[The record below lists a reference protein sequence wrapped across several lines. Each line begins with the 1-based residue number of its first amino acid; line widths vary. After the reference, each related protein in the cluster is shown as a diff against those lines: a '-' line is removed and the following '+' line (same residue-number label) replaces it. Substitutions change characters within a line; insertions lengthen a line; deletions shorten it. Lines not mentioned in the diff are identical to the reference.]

1 MSSDNKKK
9 VTTKKI
15 DLGAVAQIKK
25 PSNNGESKKVENTK
39 DTDTKDNNS
48 KESSSS
54 DNN

>member
-39 DTDTKDNNS
+39 DTKDNNS